1 MLFCYLE
8 KYIIRYTRD
17 VSYEMFES
25 ECLTLFKFG
34 LFFIVEI
41 FGCFILTQMYCVITK
56 TYIAISWGGHSIAT
70 SSYRQFLWLFFRRN
84 KRFLTRNKRLSVQQS
99 GNKKQHS
106 TETLNLLITDHLL
119 DAMDNKKLSAVILI
133 DTPLKSL

>member
-25 ECLTLFKFG
+25 ECFILFKLG

-41 FGCFILTQMYCVITK
+41 FGCFILTQIYCVDILR
-56 TYIAISWGGHSIAT
+56 YNQDIYSHFLGGIA
-70 SSYRQFLWLFFRRN
+70 
-84 KRFLTRNKRLSVQQS
+84 
-99 GNKKQHS
+99 
-106 TETLNLLITDHLL
+106 
-119 DAMDNKKLSAVILI
+119 
-133 DTPLKSL
+133 